1 MTLSASL
8 AWRWGAALTA
18 NMPHTQIAMICFVD
32 RERIKSKLVQSWS
45 KTAPSSL
52 SYKALGCNLDALTSF
67 ILIIA
72 LFRSRRQTVL
82 GNPRCAIFIR
92 TFDRRLKIFEILVPN
107 CIYFKNIQ
115 QKHDIELFN
124 KLKAHHTSTAYA
136 SDICLEPVHLYE
148 WFQIINPQLIR
159 YFCHLLLFKLTPQS
173 SAAQGQNKNSNKACT
188 LFVLDFDWIII
199 QSLKW

>member
-1 MTLSASL
+1 MHLQVSFWLSLYFA
-8 AWRWGAALTA
+8 
-18 NMPHTQIAMICFVD
+18 VD
-32 RERIKSKLVQSWS
+32 VKLCS
-45 KTAPSSL
+45 
-52 SYKALGCNLDALTSF
+52 G
-67 ILIIA
+67 
-72 LFRSRRQTVL
+72 
-82 GNPRCAIFIR
+82 IR
-92 TFDRRLKIFEILVPN
+92 DVRYLYVTFDRRLKIFEILVPN

-173 SAAQGQNKNSNKACT
+173 SAAQG
-188 LFVLDFDWIII
+188 
-199 QSLKW
+199 